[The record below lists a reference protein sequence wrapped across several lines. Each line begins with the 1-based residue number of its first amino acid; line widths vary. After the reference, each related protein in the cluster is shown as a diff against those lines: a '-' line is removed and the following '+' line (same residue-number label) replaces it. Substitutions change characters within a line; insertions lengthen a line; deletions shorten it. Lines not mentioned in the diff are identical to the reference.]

1 MLNPPTDSLVRS
13 DYFDNQTFLKWVYY
27 HLLALCFRF
36 QWLHKENNQT
46 FVFHRFVHVENNG
59 FNYIE
64 KQDFF
69 MQYPHLLQKYLER
82 EKISNPEKVSESI
95 MNKMLEEKINS
106 LERIIKEKEQKVEM
120 LKEQLNNSN
129 QKEFKMLD
137 AINSHAR
144 LLEYKEIPPLLTA

>member
-1 MLNPPTDSLVRS
+1 MKFEKDWLTPKDVSVLLGVTVRTIHNYIMSGKLNATTD
-13 DYFDNQTFLKWVYY
+13 D
-27 HLLALCFRF
+27 
-36 QWLHKENNQT
+36 
-46 FVFHRFVHVENNG
+46 NG
-59 FNYIE
+59 FKYIE

-69 MQYPHLLQKYLER
+69 MQYPHLLPKYLER
-82 EKISNPEKVSESI
+82 EKISNPEKISDGV

-106 LERIIKEKEQKVEM
+106 LERIIKEKEQKVDM

-144 LLEYKEIPPLLTA
+144 LLEHKEKEEKNTPSSDVKKRSSWWPFKKK

>member
-1 MLNPPTDSLVRS
+1 
-13 DYFDNQTFLKWVYY
+13 
-27 HLLALCFRF
+27 
-36 QWLHKENNQT
+36 
-46 FVFHRFVHVENNG
+46 
-59 FNYIE
+59 
-64 KQDFF
+64 
-69 MQYPHLLQKYLER
+69 
-82 EKISNPEKVSESI
+82 

-144 LLEYKEIPPLLTA
+144 LLEYKETPPLLTA